1 MIPYIQILIIL
12 FFIDLTIRIL
22 YTAFYINYSIQKLKY
37 DKAFYDA
44 LKEEVIRK
52 VK

>member
-12 FFIDLTIRIL
+12 FSIDIFINII
-22 YTAFYINYSIQKLKY
+22 YTAFYLNYNIQKLKY